1 MKTSRILFAVL
12 ATALIGCSSW
22 GENLVD
28 GFRTP
33 PPGYGEVPFWW
44 WNGARLDKA
53 RLLWQLD
60 ELHRAGISGVQ
71 INYCHLITG
80 PWDEVPGDP
89 DIFTD
94 AWWDAFSFVAVECAK
109 RNMGV
114 GVSDYAL
121 AFPGRENLYKR
132 LKICTPETYSQHL
145 VFQKDGKVVPVVRP
159 GTLDPMNAETAR
171 RLIER
176 FFDPFLAHTPPEAHK
191 ALNYFFQDELILTDH
206 QRIWTADFADEFK
219 KRKGYDIVPKLRGLF
234 TDIGPDTYKV
244 RLDFNDVQVALTEE
258 RYFKPLYEWHAKR
271 GLIYGCDHASR
282 GKNPMQFGDYMRTT
296 RWYTAPGFDT
306 PGSGPDPV
314 KCKVGSSISHLY
326 HRPRVWLEGYHS
338 QGWQASTETIFAAT
352 VRNYVYGANLFN
364 LHGLYYTTE
373 GGWWEWAPPCYHF
386 RQPYWKLM
394 PHTFKYFERLS
405 WMLTRGVH
413 VCDVAIVMP
422 QEMMVVNSF
431 VGTKS
436 TALSHA
442 FIRKLAVEGSCDC
455 DVIDSDSLAAAT
467 IGRTEG
473 AVTLDVA
480 GEHYQAI
487 VIPLMDTLRP
497 TSRAKLDAFRAAGGT
512 VVDAKKVDDVK
523 LPLVATPDV
532 AGNPGLKINHR
543 RTAESDIYYVVD
555 WDGKSTLT
563 FRTTGVPSLYDPW
576 TGAIHSAGERF
587 QASTRNGLT
596 TIQLPFDPGEEN
608 SCRALLFVFD
618 RTRKGVAAPLVP
630 KTLVRE
636 TLVTLP
642 DVWEFELK
650 PVLDNRWG
658 DFHLPATPEFI
669 GPEVREMTWV
679 ERGEKTRLEFGPQF
693 WQDGTNVFSFGWR
706 WNVADKP
713 QQQNRHHGL
722 NARVGDE
729 FFILGPYSNGWDAF
743 YDVNPR
749 RVHGKSSPTTFTSFV
764 YAPCDLEAE
773 IVCTAEAAR
782 EKIDR
787 PAKPAKPWPTAITV
801 AGRRVARGEKVRLAK
816 GYTPVEVSY
825 NGFGRAALVFRRTD
839 VAAQASTLPLSMCW
853 YRDPSV
859 LRYDPFGGKVTRGTF
874 TATVPP
880 GAYAAEIDTNGT
892 VLRNEIKDGLL
903 TVEVAFAPG
912 LVGGAAFNGPIKLK
926 MRAAPMKLGDWATT
940 EGLRC
945 YSGGAVYRTNVLRPD
960 VLRPEGPRT
969 KTAEG
974 MNGGENS
981 GMARGERLILNLGRV
996 GCAAEVR
1003 VNGGPAHAVMCPPWE
1018 VDVTDD
1024 VKAGENAV
1032 EVTVYNTLNNH
1043 YQTIPTRYKVTTQKC
1058 PSGLLGP
1065 VKLESLRTR

>member
-1 MKTSRILFAVL
+1 MKDAIVNRGGCAVVAAALFAVGVVAEPAAREESL
-12 ATALIGCSSW
+12 EA
-22 GENLVD
+22 
-28 GFRTP
+28 GFRSP
-33 PPGYGEVPFWW
+33 PPGFGEVPFWW
-44 WNGARLDKA
+44 WNGDRLDKA

-60 ELHRAGISGVQ
+60 ELHQAGVSGVQ

-80 PWDEVPGDP
+80 PWDEVAGEPE
-89 DIFTD
+89 IFTD

-132 LKICTPETYSQHL
+132 LQICTPETYSQHL
-145 VFQKDGKVVPVVRP
+145 VMQRDGSVKPVVRP
-159 GTLDPMNAETAR
+159 GTLDPMNPETAR
-171 RLIER
+171 RLITR
-176 FFDPFLAHTPPEAHK
+176 FFDPFLQRTPPEAHK

-206 QRIWTADFADEFK
+206 QRIWTADFAVEFK

-234 TDIGPDTYKV
+234 TDIGPETYKV

-258 RYFKPLYEWHAKR
+258 RYFKPIYNWHASR

-314 KCKVGSSISHLY
+314 KCKVGSSIAHLY

-364 LHGLYYTTE
+364 LHGLYYTTH

-405 WMLTRGVH
+405 WMLTRGDH

-422 QEMMVVNSF
+422 QEMMIVNSF

-442 FIRKLAVEGSCDC
+442 LIKKFAVDGSCDC

-467 IGRTEG
+467 IGRGSG

-512 VVDAKKVDDVK
+512 VVEAKTVADVK
-523 LPLVATPDV
+523 LPLVAVPDV
-532 AGNPGLKINHR
+532 AGNPGLKVNHR
-543 RTAESDIYYVVD
+543 RTPAADIYYVVD
-555 WDGKSTLT
+555 WDGKSPLS
-563 FRTTGVPSLYDPW
+563 FRTEGVPSLYDPW
-576 TGAIHSAGERF
+576 TGATYPAGDRF
-587 QASTRNGLT
+587 QASTQNGRT
-596 TIQLPFDPGEEN
+596 TIQLPVDPGEET

-618 RTRKGVAAPLVP
+618 RTRKGAPSPLAP
-630 KTLVRE
+630 KVLTRR

-642 DVWEFELK
+642 DEWEVEFK

-658 DFHLPATPEFI
+658 DYRLPAMPECM
-669 GPEVREMTWV
+669 GPDVREMTWV
-679 ERGEKTRLEFGPQF
+679 ERGEKARLEFGPQF
-693 WQDGTNVFSFGWR
+693 LQDGTNVFSFGWR

-729 FFILGPYSNGWDAF
+729 FFVLGPYSQGWDAF
-743 YDVNPR
+743 YDVNPQ
-749 RVHGKSSPTTFTSFV
+749 RVKGKSTPTAFTSFV

-773 IVCTAEAAR
+773 VVCTAEGAR
-782 EKIDR
+782 ERIDKA
-787 PAKPAKPWPTAITV
+787 PKEKPWPTAIKV
-801 AGRRVARGEKVRLAK
+801 AGRPVARGAKVRLAK
-816 GYTPVEVSY
+816 GYTPVEVAF
-825 NGFGRAALVFRRTD
+825 NGFGRAAVVFRRTD
-839 VAAQASTLPLSMCW
+839 VAAEASTMPLSMRW
-853 YRDPSV
+853 YRDPSI
-859 LRYDPFGGKVTRGTF
+859 LRYDPFGGKVGRGTF

-880 GAYAAEIDTNGT
+880 GAYDAEVDVNGT
-892 VLRNEIKDGLL
+892 LLKKEIKGGVLAL
-903 TVEVAFAPG
+903 EIAFAPG
-912 LVGGAAFNGPIKLK
+912 LLGGNAFNGPVKLK
-926 MRAAPMKLGDWATT
+926 MKAAPMKLGDWARV

-945 YSGGAVYRTNVLRPD
+945 YSGGAVYRSSFTFGVVR
-960 VLRPEGPRT
+960 EG
-969 KTAEG
+969 
-974 MNGGENS
+974 
-981 GMARGERLILNLGRV
+981 RLLLNLGRV
-996 GCAAEVR
+996 GCAAEVA
-1003 VNGGPAHAVMCPPWE
+1003 VNGRPAHAVMCPPWE

-1024 VKAGENAV
+1024 VKAGVNAV

-1043 YQTIPTRYKVTTQKC
+1043 YQTIPTRYKVPTEKS

-1065 VKLESLRTR
+1065 VKLISLSVRGK